1 MPALAEHPFVM
12 NPLFFQGSDEFF
24 VPLPQEIILPN
35 ADPEQAEFCI
45 GRRGIGEELLRG
57 FRRQRRGAESAD
69 PGEAVGMA
77 KANRQCLAAA
87 HAQARDGPMRGVR
100 LDPIERFHER
110 QRVVEEFMLE
120 RLHGRAALGRV
131 VESCRAERMA
141 IKHHDDHR
149 ARFPLGDQIVENPVG
164 FAVLHPRLLVVAGA
178 VVLVLVVMHKQH
190 AHTVIRESR
199 WAAVLR
205 HVVEGLHLMG
215 NRRTL
220 VRTAL
225 VSLLYLLLQYLTV
238 YAMMRAYVLDYS
250 FWVAAGVL
258 TIVRLATVVPNAPG
272 NIGLFNFACFMAMK
286 LFELGDN
293 DATTFSTIL
302 FGALTLPLLIG
313 GAVATALT
321 GSNIG
326 ELHDHARRGLDAHK
340 AGPPAGTNS

>member
-1 MPALAEHPFVM
+1 MGYCL
-12 NPLFFQGSDEFF
+12 
-24 VPLPQEIILPN
+24 
-35 ADPEQAEFCI
+35 
-45 GRRGIGEELLRG
+45 
-57 FRRQRRGAESAD
+57 SA
-69 PGEAVGMA
+69 V
-77 KANRQCLAAA
+77 CLAW
-87 HAQARDGPMRGVR
+87 V
-100 LDPIERFHER
+100 
-110 QRVVEEFMLE
+110 
-120 RLHGRAALGRV
+120 LHGHSLRNLGQDIRSLNWWWV
-131 VESCRAERMA
+131 TA
-141 IKHHDDHR
+141 
-149 ARFPLGDQIVENPVG
+149 
-164 FAVLHPRLLVVAGA
+164 AVLCDLLVYVVHAWRWNILLEPVAKLRLWRTVQSVYVGLFANEVLPLRVGELIRCYLLAHWSGLNLSVVFASAAVEWLIDGFWLLAAFMITAVFVKKIPEDLTVAVVLIGVLVVAGA

-250 FWVAAGVL
+250 CWVAAGVL

>member
-1 MPALAEHPFVM
+1 MSIESGGALFSSKWTIIPRPKCSTLQS
-12 NPLFFQGSDEFF
+12 NPNKPSSNTPSAQPRLVFASAAVEWLID
-24 VPLPQEIILPN
+24 
-35 ADPEQAEFCI
+35 
-45 GRRGIGEELLRG
+45 G
-57 FRRQRRGAESAD
+57 FWL
-69 PGEAVGMA
+69 
-77 KANRQCLAAA
+77 LAAFMITA
-87 HAQARDGPMRGVR
+87 VFVKKIPEDLTVAVVLIGV
-100 LDPIERFHER
+100 
-110 QRVVEEFMLE
+110 
-120 RLHGRAALGRV
+120 
-131 VESCRAERMA
+131 
-141 IKHHDDHR
+141 
-149 ARFPLGDQIVENPVG
+149 
-164 FAVLHPRLLVVAGA
+164 LVVAGA